1 MSTCNSTILARLQ
14 SQDTFNAWKN
24 ATSAELNAISA
35 NAQNGALQPSPSESS
50 TFSTLSAD
58 ILSTTS
64 CIQSQLTNLSG
75 TSNQIHS
82 VQEEIMKTKDTISQS
97 EEDSNIARDR
107 VAYIRHPERQTS
119 YYESWFP
126 MDRPMRT
133 SSVPIFVG
141 LTVFIIL
148 FSILLILSFLGIDFN
163 IVIHPTLQV
172 LAQYLYTQFTWL
184 TLIQTLL
191 AIYSIYYFTYRK

>member
-35 NAQNGALQPSPSESS
+35 NAQSGNLQPSPAEAA

-58 ILSTTS
+58 ILNTTV

-82 VQEEIMKTKDTISQS
+82 IQEEIMTTKDAITQS
-97 EEDSNIARDR
+97 EADSSVARDR
-107 VAYIRHPERQTS
+107 VAYIRHPERNTS

-133 SSVPIFVG
+133 SSVPIIVG
-141 LTVFIIL
+141 LTVFVIL
-148 FSILLILSFLGIDFN
+148 FGILIIMSFMGIDFN
-163 IVIHPTLQV
+163 IVIHPTLQG
-172 LAQYLYTQFTWL
+172 LMQYLYTQFTWL
-184 TLIQTLL
+184 TFIQALL
-191 AIYSIYYFTYRK
+191 TIYSIYYFTHRK